1 MMNSSMTDVAFELLG
16 KKKKPVSFAKLWEE
30 VSQCMGFS
38 EAKAANK
45 IASFYSAIMLDTRF
59 ASLDDNK
66 WDLRS
71 RRTYEETHPDTSALL
86 MMEEDSDEEML
97 DEVEYDEDG
106 NLVEK
111 LSVDDNDDSFDE

>member
-45 IASFYSAIMLDTRF
+45 IASFYSAMMLDTRF

-86 MMEEDSDEEML
+86 MEEDSD
-97 DEVEYDEDG
+97 DEYVDDDEYDEDG
-106 NLVEK
+106 NPVEK
-111 LSVDDNDDSFDE
+111 SMYDDSDDSFDE

>member
-16 KKKKPVSFAKLWEE
+16 KKKKPVSFQKLWEE

-71 RRTYEETHPDTSALL
+71 RRTYEETHPDTSAL
-86 MMEEDSDEEML
+86 MMEDDGEEEML
-97 DEVEYDEDG
+97 EEVEYDEDG
-106 NLVEK
+106 NPVEK
-111 LSVDDNDDSFDE
+111 TSFDETEDSFDE